1 MPKKLTGQI
10 IFLILFVLISTH
22 VFILSFYFKAT
33 DFHKLLYERINNG
46 TYIDQM
52 VSAVNSIE
60 SSVFRDQFSLNSF
73 RVQFY
78 VIDRPLFQSDNLSKK
93 NIELTNK
100 LKNKIGK
107 DYPSASVQQL
117 YEPKSRLYAA
127 LNHFSDYVKRTYS
140 GKEAPY
146 SPSVI
151 LQSQVQLKSG
161 QWVVMLIL
169 DIYPYPE
176 WIAGTLKPLL
186 IFIVV
191 FVIFSIIIVMGITSP
206 LNELAKKAN
215 KLGIGEKIEA
225 IKLRGPSDVQNVI
238 VAFNDMLKRVTN
250 VNDHRARALSA
261 ISHDIRTPLTSMR
274 LQAEFIEEKDVQE
287 NIFKKIDEMEEICEA
302 TITFA
307 LQDSWTE
314 KTREFDI
321 SSLVDS
327 LCSDLHDQ
335 GFNVDFNFIEKI
347 NFYGRP
353 ITLKRAIT
361 NLIKNG
367 VEYGK
372 KVDVFIKKS
381 DDFLEIHIIDHGKGI
396 PEEKIEMLF
405 APFER
410 LEHSRN
416 RDSGGLGLG
425 LAIARSV
432 VRSHGGEIQ
441 LSNIDG
447 KGLDATIILP
457 MSPHLID

>member
-1 MPKKLTGQI
+1 
-10 IFLILFVLISTH
+10 
-22 VFILSFYFKAT
+22 
-33 DFHKLLYERINNG
+33 
-46 TYIDQM
+46 
-52 VSAVNSIE
+52 
-60 SSVFRDQFSLNSF
+60 
-73 RVQFY
+73 
-78 VIDRPLFQSDNLSKK
+78 
-93 NIELTNK
+93 
-100 LKNKIGK
+100 
-107 DYPSASVQQL
+107 
-117 YEPKSRLYAA
+117 
-127 LNHFSDYVKRTYS
+127 
-140 GKEAPY
+140 
-146 SPSVI
+146 
-151 LQSQVQLKSG
+151 
-161 QWVVMLIL
+161 
-169 DIYPYPE
+169 
-176 WIAGTLKPLL
+176 
-186 IFIVV
+186 
-191 FVIFSIIIVMGITSP
+191 MGITSP

>member
-10 IFLILFVLISTH
+10 IILILFVLISTH

-33 DFHKLLYERINNG
+33 DFHKTLHERINNG

-52 VSAVNSIE
+52 VSAINVIE
-60 SSVFRDQFSLNSF
+60 SSKFRDQFSLNAF
-73 RVQFY
+73 RVKFY
-78 VIDRPLFQSDNLSKK
+78 VIDHPLFSSKNLSKK
-93 NIELTNK
+93 NIELTRK
-100 LKNKIGK
+100 LKDKIGSE
-107 DYPSASVQQL
+107 YPSASVQQL
-117 YEPKSRLYAA
+117 YEPQPRLYAA
-127 LNHFSDYVKRTYS
+127 LDHFSNYIKRVLA
-140 GKEAPY
+140 GENAPY

-151 LQSQVQLKSG
+151 LQSQAQLKSG
-161 QWVVMLIL
+161 QWVIMLIL

-176 WIAGTLKPLL
+176 WIAGTLKPLF
-186 IFIVV
+186 IFILV
-191 FVIFSIIIVMGITSP
+191 FIIFSIIIVMGITSP

-215 KLGIGEKIEA
+215 KLGIGEKIDA
-225 IKLRGPSDVQNVI
+225 IKLRGPTDVQNVI

-327 LCSDLHDQ
+327 LCSDLYDQ
-335 GFNVDFNFIEKI
+335 GYDVNFKFTEKI

-372 KVDVFIKKS
+372 KVNVFIKKLN
-381 DDFLEIHIIDHGKGI
+381 DVLEIHIIDYGKGI
-396 PEEKIEMLF
+396 PEEKIEILF

-432 VRSHGGEIQ
+432 VRSHGGEIE
-441 LSNIDG
+441 LSNTKE